1 MKDANTAAR
10 RLKRERHELAEV
22 ERKEPLRRRLLVA
35 LGEAPATS
43 GALAEAVG
51 AAKPSV
57 SRKLT
62 EMRKAGLVTA
72 GGDADDGRLSR
83 YSLTAEGRSELGRHL
98 AFGVTEKAPPPP
110 GREEIVEFLRE
121 ALAGAVAMRRRANKL
136 QGAID
141 RLEEIRKQAE
151 EVEATDVALE
161 ALAELATTQRQDR
174 QREPLEQSLA
184 TLDEVAQGRE
194 NAPHL
199 VFPAIAHLEYERGR
213 AGELSEE
220 DVERMARHLTAAI
233 SLFGQL
239 TEDRPDSDTRPWRAR
254 RAWSVVSLAGNLRC
268 QSMYEEALRHAAS
281 ALRMFNDLD
290 DEYGRS
296 QCWFLFGFCLRLL
309 RRFDE
314 AWSCLDHAHAIA
326 TKPENSFERA
336 RASCLMQMG
345 DVKRCQ
351 GNHDEARDLL
361 EEVIELADN
370 MDLLVTQAFATS
382 AMGAVEFQEKDLERA
397 QVTLRSAQKIF
408 DLCGHREGIALNA
421 RRQATVA
428 RRLSEIGVK
437 PNTPEM
443 KSLIAKAEGIY
454 EEMGSPAGV
463 ASCEIERGW
472 MRIFSP
478 SCGKLEPVVNRLNKM
493 LVPNSRQW
501 ESLVHDAWVPQ
512 VLNTF
517 AKEAEDEEL
526 TREARKLS
534 QMAKR
539 ELEAKAEQGVESIS
553 TVAGS
558 FKVTSEGRLS
568 SSVAEMGG
576 ESSRKEQPL
585 AMVPA

>member
-1 MKDANTAAR
+1 MKDSDTAVKRLRSER
-10 RLKRERHELAEV
+10 REVAAV
-22 ERKEPLRRRLLVA
+22 ERKEPLRRRLLQA
-35 LGEAPATS
+35 LGNAPETS
-43 GALAEAVG
+43 GALAEIVD

-62 EMRKAGLVTA
+62 EMRAAGLVTVEK
-72 GGDADDGRLSR
+72 DEDDGRLSR
-83 YSLTAEGRSELGRHL
+83 YSLTTEGRSELGRHI
-98 AFGVTEKAPPPP
+98 AFGTAEKAPPPP
-110 GREEIVEFLRE
+110 DRDEIVEFLRE
-121 ALAGAVAMRRRANKL
+121 ALAGAVEMRRRANKL
-136 QGAID
+136 QDAID
-141 RLEEIRKQAE
+141 RLEQIRNQAE
-151 EVEATDVALE
+151 EVGATDVALE

-174 QREPLEQSLA
+174 QRKPLERSLA

-194 NAPHL
+194 SAPEL

-220 DVERMARHLTAAI
+220 DVGTMARHLTAAI

-239 TEDRPDSDTRPWRAR
+239 TEDRPNADTRPWRAR
-254 RAWSVVSLAGNLRC
+254 RAWSVVSLAGNLRR

-281 ALRMFNDLD
+281 ALRMFEELD

-314 AWSCLDHAHAIA
+314 AWSCLEHAHSIA
-326 TKPENSFERA
+326 ANPANSFERA

-345 DVKRCQ
+345 DVRRCQ
-351 GNHDEARDLL
+351 GSHEEARELL
-361 EEVIELADN
+361 GDVIQLADN
-370 MDLLVTQAFATS
+370 MDLPVTRAFATS
-382 AMGAVEFQEKDLERA
+382 AMGAVEFQEKDLTQA
-397 QVTLRSAQKIF
+397 QETLRFAQKIF
-408 DLCGHREGIALNA
+408 DRCGHREGVALNA
-421 RRQATVA
+421 RRQVTVA
-428 RRLSEIGVK
+428 RRLSEAHTK
-437 PNTPEM
+437 PNAGEV
-443 KSLIAKAEGIY
+443 KALIALAKATY
-454 EEMGSPAGV
+454 EEMGSPAGI

-517 AKEAEDEEL
+517 AKEAENEDL
-526 TREARKLS
+526 AREAKKLNS
-534 QMAKR
+534 MAKR

-553 TVAGS
+553 TVAGR
-558 FKVTSEGRLS
+558 FKTTSEGRLS
-568 SSVAEMGG
+568 ASVAEMGG
-576 ESSRKEQPL
+576 ESSREEEPL
-585 AMVPA
+585 AMAPA